1 MAKLR
6 ILHTIR
12 QGQIGGG
19 ESHVLSV
26 VQTTDRSQ
34 FEPIVLSFTDGPM
47 VTRLH
52 EMGVTV
58 HVIPSNQ
65 PFDVRTWP
73 AVSRLLDDERIDV
86 IHAHGTRG
94 LSNILWAARK
104 RAIPV
109 IYTVHGWSFHAG
121 QPRVLHAIRVVAE
134 RLLIANT
141 HQTICVSQANLAE
154 GKAYLRNLKAEVV
167 FNGINLQRFDPRATQ
182 PDVRAG
188 YGIQPDQ
195 FVIGFMAR
203 LTLQKDPLTLIE
215 AFDRIAAEHPQAVLL
230 MIGSGELQTQVD
242 ERIRQSGFRDR
253 IITDGYRQDV
263 PAVLQ
268 AMDLFCLPSLWE
280 GMPIGLMEAMAM
292 EKPVV
297 ATSVDGTVELV
308 VSGDNGLLVPAQRPD
323 QLAGALDSILRDAP
337 LRQQLAS
344 RARLRIV
351 QRHDVRS
358 MTSRLQQIYQS
369 VLMGQPIP
377 HVVYG

>member
-1 MAKLR
+1 MSTLR

-26 VQTTDRSQ
+26 VQTMDRSQ

-47 VTRLH
+47 VDQLVR
-52 EMGVTV
+52 MGVRV
-58 HVIPSNQ
+58 HVISSNR
-65 PFDVRTWP
+65 PFDLGTWP
-73 AVSRLLDDERIDV
+73 AVGRLLDEERIDV

-94 LSNILWAARK
+94 LSNTLWAAR
-104 RAIPV
+104 RRSIPV

-121 QPRVLHAIRVVAE
+121 QSSALHLLRLTAE
-134 RLLIANT
+134 RFLIANA
-141 HQTICVSQANLAE
+141 HQTICVSEANRNE
-154 GKAYLRNLKAEVV
+154 GKRHIPNLNAEVV
-167 FNGINLQRFDPRATQ
+167 FNGINLKRFDPQSAQ
-182 PDVRAG
+182 PDVRAA
-188 YGIQPDQ
+188 YGIRPDQ

-203 LTLQKDPLTLIE
+203 LTFQKDPLTLID
-215 AFDRIAAEHPQAVLL
+215 AFCRLAADHPQAVLL
-230 MIGSGELQTQVD
+230 LIGAGELQAEVD
-242 ERIRQSGFRDR
+242 ERIRQSGLGDR

-263 PAVLQ
+263 PAVLR
-268 AMDLFCLPSLWE
+268 AMDVFCLPSLWE

-308 VSGDNGLLVPAQRPD
+308 VDGDNGLLVPVQQPD
-323 QLAGALDSILRDAP
+323 QLAGALRSILTDAP
-337 LRQQLAS
+337 LRQRLAS

-358 MTSRLQQIYQS
+358 MTGQLQQIYQS
-369 VLMGQPIP
+369 VLVGEPIP
-377 HVVYG
+377 RVVYG